1 MRGAVTLSL
10 CSQIYLLD
18 KTALSLEIAKSCSH
32 NLKQASSLGDGDWE
46 INFPA
51 SHARDT
57 DTNWLHLQAWEV
69 PSCTYLMSLESADKA
84 KLSSSTAAGGGWD
97 IFKVAPSGLAPC

>member
-1 MRGAVTLSL
+1 MLLL

-18 KTALSLEIAKSCSH
+18 KMVPSLEIARVALIIQSR
-32 NLKQASSLGDGDWE
+32 ASSVDGGDWK

-57 DTNWLHLQAWEV
+57 GANWLHLQAWKM
-69 PSCTYLMSLESADKA
+69 PSSTQLIMSLESTGKA
-84 KLSSSTAAGGGWD
+84 RLSFPAAAGGGRD
-97 IFKVAPSGLAPC
+97 IFKVAPWG